1 MLHQLL
7 VRAALDD
14 VAVAHHED
22 EVGVLDGRQA
32 VGDDKARPAL
42 RQLVHRTLNEKFRAR
57 IDRGRCLVEDQHRRI
72 LEHRAGD
79 GQKLLLSRRDGR
91 ALAEHGVKALWQRV
105 DKFVEAAG
113 LADRFELLVRDTLH
127 VIDQV
132 LADRALKEPRVLQ
145 DHTKELVHI
154 LAAQVGRRH
163 AVDRDAAAVDLE
175 KSHQEVHHRGLARAG
190 GADDG
195 DLLARMD
202 LSGEILDDD
211 LVGRIGVAEA
221 HVVERYRAAHGVELL
236 GLVALVAELFTFEE
250 VENAVRGGGGRLQI
264 RHALCDLR
272 QRRGEEAHIQDER
285 DDDAEFDRAID
296 GQHRAEHAH
305 GNIREVADHVHERLH
320 HTGEELRAPVCV
332 IDRRVQAVE
341 VVEDLIDCAADAH
354 DLMAGI
360 HLLDIAVELAE
371 ALLPRGE
378 VALRL
383 RHDGDD
389 QHHAKERDA
398 QCDERHAPFGHEHHN
413 KAADKLCRGAD
424 DGRQAVGKSLLE
436 R

>member
-1 MLHQLL
+1 
-7 VRAALDD
+7 
-14 VAVAHHED
+14 
-22 EVGVLDGRQA
+22 
-32 VGDDKARPAL
+32 
-42 RQLVHRTLNEKFRAR
+42 
-57 IDRGRCLVEDQHRRI
+57 
-72 LEHRAGD
+72 
-79 GQKLLLSRRDGR
+79 
-91 ALAEHGVKALWQRV
+91 
-105 DKFVEAAG
+105 
-113 LADRFELLVRDTLH
+113 
-127 VIDQV
+127 
-132 LADRALKEPRVLQ
+132 
-145 DHTKELVHI
+145 
-154 LAAQVGRRH
+154 
-163 AVDRDAAAVDLE
+163 
-175 KSHQEVHHRGLARAG
+175 
-190 GADDG
+190 
-195 DLLARMD
+195 MD

-221 HVVERYRAAHGVELL
+221 HVVERHRAAHGVELL

-250 VENAVRGGGGRLQI
+250 VENTMRGGGSRLQI
-264 RHALCDLR
+264 RHTLRDLR

-285 DDDAEFDRAID
+285 DDDAEFDGTVD

-341 VVEDLIDCAADAH
+341 VVEDLIDRAADAH

-398 QCDERHAPFGHEHHN
+398 QCDKRHAPFGHEHHN

>member
-1 MLHQLL
+1 MTSPS
-7 VRAALDD
+7 RIT
-14 VAVAHHED
+14 ED

-132 LADRALKEPRVLQ
+132 LADRALKEPRVCRTIPKSLC
-145 DHTKELVHI
+145 TSS
-154 LAAQVGRRH
+154 RRRSVV
-163 AVDRDAAAVDLE
+163 ATPSIVMRPLLTSKNRIRRFTIVVLPAPV
-175 KSHQEVHHRGLARAG
+175 

-221 HVVERYRAAHGVELL
+221 HVVEHYRAAHGVELL

-250 VENAVRGGGGRLQI
+250 VENNDARRREAVCKFVMPCAICVRGVVK
-264 RHALCDLR
+264 
-272 QRRGEEAHIQDER
+272 RRTYRMNETMTPNRSCH
-285 DDDAEFDRAID
+285 
-296 GQHRAEHAH
+296 
-305 GNIREVADHVHERLH
+305 
-320 HTGEELRAPVCV
+320 
-332 IDRRVQAVE
+332 
-341 VVEDLIDCAADAH
+341 
-354 DLMAGI
+354 
-360 HLLDIAVELAE
+360 
-371 ALLPRGE
+371 
-378 VALRL
+378 
-383 RHDGDD
+383 
-389 QHHAKERDA
+389 
-398 QCDERHAPFGHEHHN
+398 
-413 KAADKLCRGAD
+413 
-424 DGRQAVGKSLLE
+424 
-436 R
+436 